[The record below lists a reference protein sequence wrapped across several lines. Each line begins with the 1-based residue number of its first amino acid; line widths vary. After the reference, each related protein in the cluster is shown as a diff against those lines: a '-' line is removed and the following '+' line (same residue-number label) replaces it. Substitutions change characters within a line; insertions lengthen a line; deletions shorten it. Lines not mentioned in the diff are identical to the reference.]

1 MLDAKSKNTGSVGQ
15 FERANWLWID
25 GCYRSMLANGQA
37 LMVQPE
43 VLWRSNLYVAK
54 LLLLTDHGWQ
64 TLVEH
69 SDSRPEQIAEADWLA
84 ARPLVGRAMEYA
96 ESLYPGLLR
105 LPTESSSACK
115 QNSEIWLEAEGALFA
130 QLSDGRSLMIQTD
143 QLRCGNQF
151 DARLMVLTETG
162 WACQQE
168 LTAIKPHQ
176 LSNEEFIASMSIT
189 NRLMDL
195 AKFLYPDGLA
205 KPVDVWQES
214 DGHLWQWSQQRLHYR
229 LPCGKTLMIVPEQ
242 LHCGSDYVARLFLLS
257 DIWWKQLL
265 EVHQTKPAKESVE
278 DFVGAMSLSHRLMRF
293 TALVYQG

>member
-1 MLDAKSKNTGSVGQ
+1 MLDAKIENMGSVR

-43 VLWRSNLYVAK
+43 VLWRSNLYVSK

-69 SDSRPEQIAEADWLA
+69 SDSRPEQVAEVDWLA
-84 ARPLVGRAMEYA
+84 ARPLVGRAMDYA

-105 LPTESSSACK
+105 LPTASSSACK
-115 QNSEIWLEAEGALFA
+115 KNSEIWLEAEGALFA
-130 QLSDGRSLMIQTD
+130 RLSDGRSLMIQTD

-151 DARLMVLTETG
+151 DARLMILTETG

-168 LTAIKPHQ
+168 LTAIKPQQH
-176 LSNEEFIASMSIT
+176 SNEEFIAAKTIT
-189 NRLMDL
+189 IRLMDL
-195 AKFLYPDGLA
+195 AKFLYPEGLA
-205 KPVDVWQES
+205 KPVDVWQAS
-214 DGHLWQWSQQRLHYR
+214 DSRLWHWSQQRLHLR

-242 LHCGSDYVARLFLLS
+242 LHCGNDYVARLFLLS
-257 DIWWKQLL
+257 EIGWRQLFEL
-265 EVHQTKPAKESVE
+265 HGKKPGHQSEQEYVSAL
-278 DFVGAMSLSHRLMRF
+278 SLSHRLMRF
-293 TALVYQG
+293 ASIIFQV